1 MIVRTLIAA
10 LVFGAAIQCQ
20 TGLAQQTRSIFATA
34 PTRSSGHAASNHL
47 QPNSSMAYVG
57 QVYAQTQRARI
68 AAQQAYLARAQ
79 AEQRR
84 LAALQQAAVLSQNRR
99 YGYGYNPYYPGRAIG
114 YQPNIV
120 WLPSGTRLN
129 VGATVLPNG
138 QVRVTAQPFFSSVPA
153 VHTYN
158 LRTGQ
163 IQRIR

>member
-10 LVFGAAIQCQ
+10 LVFGAAVQCQ

-34 PTRSSGHAASNHL
+34 PTHSSGRAASNRL
-47 QPNSSMAYVG
+47 QPNSSMAYIG
-57 QVYAQTQRARI
+57 QVYTQTQRD
-68 AAQQAYLARAQ
+68 YLARAQ

-84 LAALQQAAVLSQNRR
+84 LAALQRAAYLSRNRG
-99 YGYGYNPYYPGRAIG
+99 YGYGYNPYYPGRVIG
-114 YQPNIV
+114 YQPNII
-120 WLPSGTRLN
+120 WLPSGTSLN

-138 QVRVTAQPFFSSVPA
+138 QVRVTAQPFFSSIRA

-163 IQRIR
+163 VQRIQ